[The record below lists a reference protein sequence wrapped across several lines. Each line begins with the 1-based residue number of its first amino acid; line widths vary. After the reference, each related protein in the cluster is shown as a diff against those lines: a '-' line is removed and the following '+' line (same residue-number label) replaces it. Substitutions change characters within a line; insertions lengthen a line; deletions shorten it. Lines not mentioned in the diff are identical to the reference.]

1 MKKAILITL
10 LFAVVIGTLS
20 VTCIVLFSRD
30 ADGKKSE
37 LSTFDKYDYWT
48 WFDDSD
54 DNLISRED
62 ADKIKEGMTIEEVV
76 CILGK
81 PKRDVGSGI
90 TILEWDMESNEVLS
104 ISIVGVGPEKTV
116 KLVRDNEE
124 VSLVTCTDWAVDSIR
139 VKPAK

>member
-1 MKKAILITL
+1 MKKAILIAIL
-10 LFAVVIGTLS
+10 LAVVIGILS
-20 VTCIVLFSRD
+20 VSIVLFSRD

-62 ADKIKEGMTIEEVV
+62 VKKIREDMTFEEVV
-76 CILGK
+76 SILGR
-81 PKRDVGSGI
+81 PKRDVGSGAYVM
-90 TILEWDMESNEVLS
+90 EWDMESSEVLLITFNPAIPIQRTRMVCDDDLS
-104 ISIVGVGPEKTV
+104 GVENFSD
-116 KLVRDNEE
+116 LV
-124 VSLVTCTDWAVDSIR
+124 VCVMH